1 MERHRLL
8 GLSPAGF
15 HALSYTLWR
24 PAAAGQGAPDRA
36 VICVHGLTRNGR
48 DFDPLAGALAEAG
61 FLVACPDMVGRGK
74 SDWLAAPEGYGLP
87 QYCADV
93 TNLIAR
99 LGVDRVDWVGTSMGG
114 LIGMMLAAQANTPLG
129 RLVLNDVGPFIPQ
142 AALARIASYA
152 GTDPRFA
159 DLAEAEDYLRQ
170 IHAPFGL
177 SDAHWRHLAEHSVRP
192 AGDDSAADD
201 AIGDHTLGEGAG
213 GERLDGLRLHYDP
226 AILTSLGTEPFEDVD
241 LWPIWD
247 KIERDV
253 LVVRGAESDLLLAET
268 AAEMATR
275 GPRTE
280 VVEIPGCGHAPGLMD
295 PQQIALVRDW
305 LLAGGVTRW

>member
-1 MERHRLL
+1 MEQHRLL

-24 PAAAGQGAPDRA
+24 PSAGEEGAPHRV

-48 DFDPLAGALAEAG
+48 DFDSLAGALAEAG
-61 FLVACPDMVGRGK
+61 FLVVCPDMIGRGK

-93 TNLIAR
+93 TSLIAR
-99 LGVDRVDWVGTSMGG
+99 LRVERVDWVGTSMGG
-114 LIGMMLAAQANTPLG
+114 LIGMTLAAQASTPLG

-142 AALARIASYA
+142 AAIARIASYA

-159 DLAEAEDYLRQ
+159 DLAEAEAYLRE

-177 SDAHWRHLAEHSVRP
+177 SDDHWRHLAEHSVRP
-192 AGDDSAADD
+192 AGELG
-201 AIGDHTLGEGAG
+201 GDQILGEGS
-213 GERLDGLRLHYDP
+213 RLRLHYDP
-226 AILTSLGTEPFEDVD
+226 AILTSLGAEPFDDVN
-241 LWPIWD
+241 LWPVWD
-247 KIERDV
+247 KIEQDV
-253 LVVRGAESDLLLAET
+253 LVLRGAESDLLLAET
-268 AAEMATR
+268 TREMAAR
-275 GPRTE
+275 GPRAE
-280 VVEIPGCGHAPGLMD
+280 VAEIPGCGHAPGLMD

-305 LLAGGVTRW
+305 LLAGGYTKS

>member
-24 PAAAGQGAPDRA
+24 PAAAGPGAPDRA

-48 DFDPLAGALAEAG
+48 DFDPLARALAEAG
-61 FLVACPDMVGRGK
+61 FLVVCPDMVGRGK

-99 LGVDRVDWVGTSMGG
+99 LRVDRVDWVGTSMGG

-159 DLAEAEDYLRQ
+159 DLAEAEDYLRK
-170 IHAPFGL
+170 IHAPF
-177 SDAHWRHLAEHSVRP
+177 
-192 AGDDSAADD
+192 ADQKKEF
-201 AIGDHTLGEGAG
+201 I
-213 GERLDGLRLHYDP
+213 
-226 AILTSLGTEPFEDVD
+226 SF
-241 LWPIWD
+241 
-247 KIERDV
+247 
-253 LVVRGAESDLLLAET
+253 
-268 AAEMATR
+268 MATELR
-275 GPRTE
+275 P
-280 VVEIPGCGHAPGLMD
+280 
-295 PQQIALVRDW
+295 
-305 LLAGGVTRW
+305 

>member
-8 GLSPAGF
+8 GLSLAGF

-24 PAAAGQGAPDRA
+24 PAVAGKGAPDRV

-48 DFDPLAGALAEAG
+48 DFDPLARALAEAG
-61 FLVACPDMVGRGK
+61 FLVVCPDMVGRGE

-93 TNLIAR
+93 TSLIAR
-99 LGVDRVDWVGTSMGG
+99 LGVERVDWVGTSMGG
-114 LIGMMLAAQANTPLG
+114 LIGMTLAAQANTPLG

-159 DLAEAEDYLRQ
+159 DLAEAEAYLRE
-170 IHAPFGL
+170 IHAPFAL
-177 SDAHWRHLAEHSVRP
+177 SDAHWRHLTEHSVRP
-192 AGDDSAADD
+192 ADELADD
-201 AIGDHTLGEGAG
+201 GRGSS
-213 GERLDGLRLHYDP
+213 LRLHYDP
-226 AILTSLGTEPFEDVD
+226 AILTSLGTEPFEDID
-241 LWPIWD
+241 LWALWD
-247 KIERDV
+247 EIEREV
-253 LVVRGAESDLLLAET
+253 LVLRGAESDLLLAET
-268 AAEMATR
+268 AEEMTER
-275 GPRTE
+275 GPRAE

-295 PQQIALVRDW
+295 PQQIGLVRDW
-305 LLAGGVTRW
+305 LLAGRVTRW

>member
-24 PAAAGQGAPDRA
+24 PSAAGEGAPDRA

-61 FLVACPDMVGRGK
+61 FLVVCPDMVGRGK
-74 SDWLAAPEGYGLP
+74 SEWLAAPEGYGLP

-93 TNLIAR
+93 TSLIAR
-99 LGVDRVDWVGTSMGG
+99 LGVERVDWVGTSMGG

-152 GTDPRFA
+152 GADPWFA
-159 DLAEAEDYLRQ
+159 DLAEAEDYLRE
-170 IHAPFGL
+170 IHAPFAL
-177 SDAHWRHLAEHSVRP
+177 SDAHWRHLTEHSVRP
-192 AGDDSAADD
+192 ADELADD
-201 AIGDHTLGEGAG
+201 GRG
-213 GERLDGLRLHYDP
+213 GGLRLHYDP

-241 LWPIWD
+241 LWPVWD
-247 KIERDV
+247 KIEQDV

-268 AAEMATR
+268 AAEMAAR
-275 GPRTE
+275 GPRAE

-295 PQQIALVRDW
+295 PQQIAVVRDW

>member
-24 PAAAGQGAPDRA
+24 PSDAGPGAPRRV

-48 DFDPLAGALAEAG
+48 DFDPLAGALAAAG
-61 FLVACPDMVGRGK
+61 FLVVCPDMVGRGR

-99 LGVDRVDWVGTSMGG
+99 LEVERVDWVGTSMGG
-114 LIGMMLAAQANTPLG
+114 LIGMTLAAQANTPLG
-129 RLVLNDVGPFIPQ
+129 RLVVNDIGPFIPK
-142 AALARIASYA
+142 AAVERIASYA

-159 DLAEAEDYLRQ
+159 DLAEAEAYLRE
-170 IHAPFGL
+170 IHAPFAL
-177 SDAHWRHLAEHSVRP
+177 SDAHWRHLSEHSVRP
-192 AGDDSAADD
+192 AGEDV
-201 AIGDHTLGEGAG
+201 G
-213 GERLDGLRLHYDP
+213 GEKTGGGLRLHYDP

-241 LWPIWD
+241 LWPVWD
-247 KIERDV
+247 RIEQDV
-253 LVVRGAESDLLLAET
+253 LVLRGAESDLLLAET
-268 AAEMATR
+268 ATEMAAR
-275 GPRTE
+275 GPLAE
-280 VVEIPGCGHAPGLMD
+280 VVEISGCGHAPGLMD
-295 PQQIALVRDW
+295 PHQISLVRDW
-305 LLAGGVTRW
+305 LLADR

>member
-15 HALSYTLWR
+15 HTLSYTLWR
-24 PAAAGQGAPDRA
+24 PAAAGEAALDRV

-61 FLVACPDMVGRGK
+61 FLVVCPDMVGRGE

-93 TNLIAR
+93 TSLIAR
-99 LGVDRVDWVGTSMGG
+99 LGVERVDWVGTSMGG
-114 LIGMMLAAQANTPLG
+114 LIGMTLAAQANTPLG

-159 DLAEAEDYLRQ
+159 DLAEAEAYLRE
-170 IHAPFGL
+170 IHAPFAL
-177 SDAHWRHLAEHSVRP
+177 SDAHWRHLTEHSVRP
-192 AGDDSAADD
+192 ADELADD
-201 AIGDHTLGEGAG
+201 GRGNS
-213 GERLDGLRLHYDP
+213 LRLHYDP
-226 AILTSLGTEPFEDVD
+226 AILTSLGTEPFEDID
-241 LWPIWD
+241 LWALWD
-247 KIERDV
+247 EIEREV
-253 LVVRGAESDLLLAET
+253 LVLRGAESDLLLAET
-268 AAEMATR
+268 AEEMTER
-275 GPRTE
+275 GPRAE

-295 PQQIALVRDW
+295 PQQIGLVRDW
-305 LLAGGVTRW
+305 LLAGRVTRW

>member
-24 PAAAGQGAPDRA
+24 PSAIGDAAPDRV

-48 DFDPLAGALAEAG
+48 DFDPLARALAEAG
-61 FLVACPDMVGRGK
+61 FLVVCPDMVGRGE

-93 TNLIAR
+93 TSLIAR
-99 LGVDRVDWVGTSMGG
+99 LGVERVDWVGTSMGG
-114 LIGMMLAAQANTPLG
+114 LIGMTLAVQAKTPLG

-159 DLAEAEDYLRQ
+159 DLAEAEDYLRE

-177 SDAHWRHLAEHSVRP
+177 SDEHWRHLTEHSVRP
-192 AGDDSAADD
+192 AGELADD
-201 AIGDHTLGEGAG
+201 GRGSS
-213 GERLDGLRLHYDP
+213 LRLHYDP
-226 AILTSLGTEPFEDVD
+226 AILTSLGTEPFEDID
-241 LWPIWD
+241 LWALWD
-247 KIERDV
+247 EIEREV
-253 LVVRGAESDLLLAET
+253 LVLRGAESDLLLAET
-268 AAEMATR
+268 AGEMASR
-275 GPRTE
+275 GPGAK
-280 VVEIPGCGHAPGLMD
+280 VVEIAGCGHAPALMD
-295 PQQIALVRDW
+295 EHQIGLVRDW
-305 LLAGGVTRW
+305 LMT